1 MKESTMTTEL
11 TVTIALNASDHAD
24 IVQFEATLQDWLL
37 RQPNVTRMTL
47 GEPSLQNDHAWR
59 PSQKTT
65 LSTGLCNPF
74 AP

>member
-1 MKESTMTTEL
+1 MTTEL
-11 TVTIALNASDHAD
+11 TVTITLNASDHAD

-37 RQPNVTRMTL
+37 RQPNVTGMTL
-47 GEPSLQNDHAWR
+47 AEPGLQDGHVWH